1 MTTTQEYSIPG
12 YEIGEMIGEG
22 GFAKV
27 FLAEQ
32 VSLARDVA
40 LKVVAPELASDEE
53 FCQRFLKEGRI
64 IAQLSEHPNIITI
77 HDIGCHQDCYYMS
90 MEFVGGGTLSEK
102 IRAGEVKTP
111 AAYIR
116 EIAKALAAAH
126 RQGFVHRDIKP
137 ANILFKLDGTP
148 VLTDFGIAKS
158 LSGATQLT
166 QAGFAVGTPDYMS
179 PEQAMSKTLD
189 GRSDLYSLGVVFYE
203 ALTGKKPFV
212 AEDAFSVAVKHI
224 NEPPPPLP
232 PEHAR
237 FQPLLDRL
245 LAKNPDDRYASAEEF
260 LTELDRISPPGSEM
274 EETSASTA
282 QRSPTRKKPLL
293 LAGGA
298 VAAVLLSV
306 SAVIALVPGRQEQ
319 DERPLAEPGQQAV
332 ETGLGDAGG
341 AAASPFDAFP
351 PKVRRLL
358 EVASLHEEFGRITDP
373 PGSNACEAYRLVLD
387 TDPDNSIA
395 KKAVQRIGCP

>member
-1 MTTTQEYSIPG
+1 MTTTQAYSIPG

-32 VSLARDVA
+32 VSLQRDVA

-64 IAQLSEHPNIITI
+64 VAQLSEHPNIITI

-90 MEFVGGGTLSEK
+90 MEFIGGGTLSEK
-102 IRAGEVKTP
+102 IRAGEVNTP

-203 ALTGKKPFV
+203 TLTGKKPFTG
-212 AEDAFSVAVKHI
+212 EDAFSVAVKHI

-245 LAKNPDDRYASAEEF
+245 LAKKPEDRYANAEEF
-260 LTELDRISPPGSEM
+260 LADLDRVSPPGSET
-274 EETSASTA
+274 EETTASKA
-282 QRSPTRKKPLL
+282 PRSPSRKTSLL
-293 LAGGA
+293 LGGGA
-298 VAAVLLSV
+298 AAAVLLSV
-306 SAVIALVPGRQEQ
+306 SAVIALAPGKKGE
-319 DERPLAEPGQQAV
+319 DDRPAVQQAI
-332 ETGLGDAGG
+332 ESGADAAGDA
-341 AAASPFDAFP
+341 APPSFDAFP

-358 EVASLHEEFGRITDP
+358 ETASLHEEFGRLTDP
-373 PGSNACEAYRLVLD
+373 PGSNACEAYQLVLD
-387 TDPDNSIA
+387 TDPGNSIA
-395 KKAVQRIGCP
+395 KKALRRIGCP